1 MVKIAILDA
10 QTIQTLT
17 IAKSLKMLNYYVILL
32 CDSKKSYGFHTR
44 FADRKIIAPSI
55 QNDIEG
61 FHHFFMTFLEKERI
75 DVIIPMNDYSADYI
89 SLNKDILSQR
99 TNFIM
104 PSYNIFLNAHNKN
117 RLMRICSENGFPHPK
132 TVDLSEVED
141 VEQAGKEIGFPA
153 LIKPNISTGARGI
166 AIVNSVSEI
175 RKKLP
180 QITRNYGDCHLQE
193 FIQPGGKQYK
203 VELFVSDQK
212 LINST
217 VIHKIRFYPE
227 KGGSSCYCQTIQND
241 DLVSVC
247 FDVLKILKWEGFA
260 DFDLI
265 EDPND
270 HIVKIMEINPRIPA
284 SIKASSFSGVNFAE
298 NIVQGSLKRPFT
310 KYHYKPGRY
319 LRYLGLDILWL
330 MQSRSR
336 FKSNPS
342 WIKTLFSTRQVL
354 QDGSFD
360 DLQPFIYGT
369 IGGLLKQLNPRFR
382 TSKKGMT

>member
-1 MVKIAILDA
+1 MIRIAILDA
-10 QTIQTLT
+10 QTIQTLAV
-17 IAKSLKMLNYYVILL
+17 AKSLKKLDYYLILI
-32 CDSKKSYGFHTR
+32 CDNKKSYGYHTR
-44 FADRKIIAPSI
+44 FADEKIIAPSI
-55 QNDIEG
+55 QNDVKE
-61 FHHFFMTFLEKERI
+61 FHNFFMNFLQNQAV
-75 DVIIPMNDYSADYI
+75 DVVIPMNDYSAQYL
-89 SLNKDILSQR
+89 SMNKDALSKQI
-99 TNFIM
+99 NFIM
-104 PSYNIFLNAHNKN
+104 PSYDIFLNAYDKN

-132 TVDLSEVED
+132 TVDLSVVRD
-141 VEQAGKEIGFPA
+141 VERASKEIGFPA

-166 AIVNSVSEI
+166 SIVNSVSDI
-175 RKKLP
+175 TKKLS
-180 QITRNYGDCHLQE
+180 QIIENYGDCHLQE

-265 EDPND
+265 EDPTD

-284 SIKASSFSGVNFAE
+284 CIKVSSSSGVNFAE
-298 NIVQGSLKRPFT
+298 NIVQGSLKKPFA

-342 WIKTLFSTRQVL
+342 WIKTLFSPRQVL

-360 DLQPFIYGT
+360 DLLPFIYGT

-382 TSKKGMT
+382 ASKREMT